1 MAVAFVTEGSIT
13 YLVVVWVTLVQ
24 RLVPDRLLGRVFALD
39 WMISTMGVPLS
50 FAITGPTAE
59 AIGHDA
65 TLIWAGALGGTITL
79 VFMFARGARGPER
92 DGSLGTREPSV
103 EAA

>member
-1 MAVAFVTEGSIT
+1 
-13 YLVVVWVTLVQ
+13 
-24 RLVPDRLLGRVFALD
+24 
-39 WMISTMGVPLS
+39 MISIMGVPLS

-65 TLIWAGALGGTITL
+65 TLIWAGAIGGTITL

-92 DGSLGTREPSV
+92 DGSLATHEPSV
-103 EAA
+103 AAA

>member
-1 MAVAFVTEGSIT
+1 
-13 YLVVVWVTLVQ
+13 
-24 RLVPDRLLGRVFALD
+24 
-39 WMISTMGVPLS
+39 VPLS

-79 VFMFARGARGPER
+79 FFMFVRGARDPER
-92 DGSLGTREPSV
+92 DGSLAPGEPS
-103 EAA
+103 AAAA